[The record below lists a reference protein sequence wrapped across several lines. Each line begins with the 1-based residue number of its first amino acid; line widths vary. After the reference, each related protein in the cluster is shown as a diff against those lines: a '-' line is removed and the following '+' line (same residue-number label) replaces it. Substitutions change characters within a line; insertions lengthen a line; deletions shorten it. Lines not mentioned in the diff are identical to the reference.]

1 MKTKLEICMFLA
13 IITTLFSCKDNISS
27 KNSNE
32 SINMKIFLSEWE
44 TTTYN
49 RIESTIM
56 QDLSDSVL
64 YYRRDMTLCN
74 GDTYFIERCIAP
86 RNNLM
91 NSVLPILL
99 NEYDSVLVV
108 EEQSFFSYFDLI
120 KIYCG
125 EYCYIYKINQENRQI
140 SFCKME
146 SINFAEELSFVVIG
160 YYYCGD
166 EKLTEIN
173 DLTCITLI
181 TKQREKINHKILA
194 LTINVILA
202 NDNFEYPQ
210 CN

>member
-1 MKTKLEICMFLA
+1 MKIRLEICIFVVIM
-13 IITTLFSCKDNISS
+13 ITLFSCKNNSSS

-32 SINMKIFLSEWE
+32 LINMEIFLSEWE

-49 RIESTIM
+49 RIENTIM
-56 QDLSDSVL
+56 RDLSDSVL
-64 YYRRDMTLCN
+64 YYRKDMTLCN
-74 GDTYFIERCIAP
+74 GDTYFIERCIEP

-91 NSVLPILL
+91 NSILPILF
-99 NEYDSVLVV
+99 NENDSILVI
-108 EEQSFFSYFDLI
+108 EEQKFFYFDFI

-125 EYCYIYKINQENRQI
+125 EYCYIYKINQENQQI

-146 SINFAEELSFVVIG
+146 SINFAEELSFIAIG

-166 EKLTEIN
+166 KKLTLID
-173 DLTCITLI
+173 DLACVTLI
-181 TKQREKINHKILA
+181 TKQREKINHEILA
-194 LTINVILA
+194 LTINEILA

>member
-1 MKTKLEICMFLA
+1 MKTKLEICMFLF
-13 IITTLFSCKDNISS
+13 IITTLFSCKNSS
-27 KNSNE
+27 SNNSNE
-32 SINMKIFLSEWE
+32 TINMEIFLSEWE

-49 RIESTIM
+49 RIETTIM

-74 GDTYFIERCIAP
+74 GDTYFMERCIEP

-91 NSVLPILL
+91 NSVLPILF
-99 NEYDSVLVV
+99 NEYDSVLVT
-108 EEQSFFSYFDLI
+108 EEQSSFSYFDLI

-125 EYCYIYKINQENRQI
+125 EYCYIYKINQENQQI

-146 SINFAEELSFVVIG
+146 SINFAESLSFVAIG

-166 EKLTEIN
+166 KKLTQID
-173 DLTCITLI
+173 DLACLTLI
-181 TKQREKINHKILA
+181 TKQREKINHEILA
-194 LTINVILA
+194 LTINEVFA
-202 NDNFEYPQ
+202 HDNFEYPQ

>member
-1 MKTKLEICMFLA
+1 MFLA
-13 IITTLFSCKDNISS
+13 IIITLFSCKDNGSF

-32 SINMKIFLSEWE
+32 SIDMEKFLSEWE

-49 RIESTIM
+49 RIETTIE

-64 YYRRDMTLCN
+64 YYRKDMTLCN
-74 GDTYFIERCIAP
+74 GDTYFIERCIEP

-91 NSVLPILL
+91 NSILPILF
-99 NEYDSVLVV
+99 NENDSILVI
-108 EEQSFFSYFDLI
+108 EEQKFFYFDFI

-125 EYCYIYKINQENRQI
+125 EYCYIYKINQENQQI

-146 SINFAEELSFVVIG
+146 SINFAEELSFIAIG

-166 EKLTEIN
+166 KKLTQID
-173 DLTCITLI
+173 DLTCVTLI
-181 TKQREKINHKILA
+181 TKQREKINHEILA
-194 LTINVILA
+194 LTINEIVA

>member
-1 MKTKLEICMFLA
+1 MKIRLEICIFVVIM
-13 IITTLFSCKDNISS
+13 ITLFSCKNNSSS

-32 SINMKIFLSEWE
+32 LINMEIFLSEWE

-49 RIESTIM
+49 RIENTIM
-56 QDLSDSVL
+56 RDLSDSVL
-64 YYRRDMTLCN
+64 YYRKDMTLCN
-74 GDTYFIERCIAP
+74 GDTYFIERCIEP

-91 NSVLPILL
+91 NSILPILF
-99 NEYDSVLVV
+99 NENDSILVI
-108 EEQSFFSYFDLI
+108 EEQKFFYFDFI

-125 EYCYIYKINQENRQI
+125 EYCYIYKINQENQQI

-146 SINFAEELSFVVIG
+146 SINFAEELSFIAIG

-166 EKLTEIN
+166 KKLTQID
-173 DLTCITLI
+173 DLACVTLI
-181 TKQREKINHKILA
+181 TKQREKINHEILA
-194 LTINVILA
+194 LTINEILA